1 MRDALSLP
9 KLPPAL
15 LDMSYVPGLNVQIS
29 VQRLLQQPR
38 LRTVHSAG
46 ELIQLLGF
54 LLGNTK
60 GERNRVG
67 QRNLPSALHTLHT
80 RNRRKDARARVPA
93 RFHDLTKPLNV
104 WLLSAINYRA
114 CDRGSDATA
123 TSFEH
128 RRVVRCCRPAP
139 PRAYRGLLPLVF
151 CPFAGIVYY
160 VILSSAFLQSMRF
173 VVEAPSGLS
182 GWIPTSEMAWDTHW
196 FYRLIAEAGSIGG
209 ATFIAAG
216 LARERGRAGGVLGGL
231 GIAAVVGFVA
241 YVTYVLQVPESLD
254 EPWYQDYVTMV
265 VPLVSPVIGFFVGEL
280 AKEVSTSKSS
290 GPSWSPAA
298 SLHLAMVAD
307 LVLLFVVN
315 QSRVKVF
322 VFEHCIIFELYD
334 ISNCSVCLYI
344 PSYSWIRSFGWIR
357 QARVE
362 ICAPSTRRLGSSD
375 WRHCRFFYLF
385 WHRNVI
391 SRTLSS
397 QAIYSH
403 SIVPG
408 GLEVTS

>member
-1 MRDALSLP
+1 
-9 KLPPAL
+9 
-15 LDMSYVPGLNVQIS
+15 
-29 VQRLLQQPR
+29 
-38 LRTVHSAG
+38 
-46 ELIQLLGF
+46 
-54 LLGNTK
+54 
-60 GERNRVG
+60 
-67 QRNLPSALHTLHT
+67 
-80 RNRRKDARARVPA
+80 
-93 RFHDLTKPLNV
+93 
-104 WLLSAINYRA
+104 
-114 CDRGSDATA
+114 
-123 TSFEH
+123 
-128 RRVVRCCRPAP
+128 
-139 PRAYRGLLPLVF
+139 
-151 CPFAGIVYY
+151 
-160 VILSSAFLQSMRF
+160 MRF

-280 AKEVSTSKSS
+280 AKEVSTSKPS
-290 GPSWSPAA
+290 GLAGVQRLHFIWLWLPIWFYSLLLISPV
-298 SLHLAMVAD
+298 LKFLYAMI
-307 LVLLFVVN
+307 
-315 QSRVKVF
+315 
-322 VFEHCIIFELYD
+322 FEHCIIFELYD